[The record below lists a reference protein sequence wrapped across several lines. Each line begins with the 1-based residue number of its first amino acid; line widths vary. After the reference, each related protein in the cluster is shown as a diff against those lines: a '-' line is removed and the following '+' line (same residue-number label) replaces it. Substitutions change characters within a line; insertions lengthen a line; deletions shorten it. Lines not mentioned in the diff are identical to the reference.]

1 MFAIVQSVILVYLL
15 LGILFAIPFLI
26 KGIHKIDVAAEGG
39 SVWLKLILFPA
50 TIFFWPTLLRKW
62 IASRT
67 NS

>member
-1 MFAIVQSVILVYLL
+1 MFTIVQSIILVYLL

-26 KGIHKIDVAAEGG
+26 IGIHKVDEAAKGG
-39 SVWLKLILFPA
+39 SFWLRLILFPA

-67 NS
+67 HS